1 MRATT
6 KNHKFTGKQIAELNG
21 LQIFAQTIFPRHA
34 GKLRVAIHIRQ
45 KEGFD
50 WRVEQCLSYGP
61 SVDIKFAT
69 ETRRNRKGQIV

>member
-1 MRATT
+1 MRAPI
-6 KNHKFTGKQIAELNG
+6 KNHKFTGRQIAELNG
-21 LQIFAQTIFPRHA
+21 LQIFAQTIFPKR
-34 GKLRVAIHIRQ
+34 GKMRVAIHIRR

-69 ETRRNRKGQIV
+69 ETRRNRKGEII